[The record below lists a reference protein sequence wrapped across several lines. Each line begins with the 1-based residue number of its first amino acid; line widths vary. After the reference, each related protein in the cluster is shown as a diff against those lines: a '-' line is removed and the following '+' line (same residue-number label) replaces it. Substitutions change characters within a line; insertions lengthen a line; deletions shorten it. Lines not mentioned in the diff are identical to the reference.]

1 MEEVQWGGA
10 VHTILCDPGFS
21 FSRHLDVLDI
31 GFWKKFRC
39 EVNVQIPNDDEKRLL
54 QQVSNDV
61 EGESSKRS
69 REWSLNGAEV
79 V

>member
-1 MEEVQWGGA
+1 MSQ
-10 VHTILCDPGFS
+10 T
-21 FSRHLDVLDI
+21 
-31 GFWKKFRC
+31 
-39 EVNVQIPNDDEKRLL
+39 PNDDEKRLL

-79 V
+79 VYNGTSFCVEINH